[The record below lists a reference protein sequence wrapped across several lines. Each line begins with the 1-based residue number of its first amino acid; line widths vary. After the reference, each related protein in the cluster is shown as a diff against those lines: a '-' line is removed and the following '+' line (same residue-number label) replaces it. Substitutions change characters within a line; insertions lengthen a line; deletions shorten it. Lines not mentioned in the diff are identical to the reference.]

1 MSQQRALK
9 AAPYPAMRSYL
20 PEEGGART
28 LSRQFDIQ
36 FMLTVLVLVRYLP
49 GPPECEICYS
59 SPKLVAID
67 GCGHDMC
74 GECASELCRKGNVT
88 PPTCPFC
95 RHMIGGFHF
104 VALS

>member
-1 MSQQRALK
+1 MATEVIFWCLELVDRENEH
-9 AAPYPAMRSYL
+9 MRIPWHMAERSFL
-20 PEEGGART
+20 
-28 LSRQFDIQ
+28 
-36 FMLTVLVLVRYLP
+36 LVRYLP

-74 GECASELCRKGNVT
+74 GECASELCRKGNVA

-104 VALS
+104 VTLS